1 MSLINEVLNQLER
14 RGEHTSPNQ
23 TQIRAVA
30 QSGERQWMKPLF
42 IVGALLFLLALL
54 WLWPKPQIPAA
65 AVVLETKQVVP
76 PPVMIIPDIQETASK
91 SPASKLSYELKTTPL
106 PDTSREKE
114 SVKTEVAEQMTLA
127 LTLPNKPVTPVNKPL
142 EKETPAVLVQPTTG
156 VALKQVS
163 RTQQADA
170 EYRKARVLQ
179 QQGHSVEALAGY
191 ETALKLNAQHETARL
206 ALAVL
211 LMENKRGIEAERVLH
226 EGLNLKP
233 SRTGLSM
240 ALARVQ
246 VEQGKTDLALETLQH
261 NLPQVEGNAEYQA
274 FYAALLQR
282 QGRHKEAINH
292 YQIATQLAP
301 NSGVWLMGFAI
312 SLQEVQR
319 FEDAKEAYRKA
330 LASHSL
336 SPQLTAFVEQKLKA
350 L

>member
-1 MSLINEVLNQLER
+1 MSLINEVLNKLEQ
-14 RGEHTSPNQ
+14 RGAHTSPNQ

-30 QSGERQWMKPLF
+30 QANELNWMKPV
-42 IVGALLFLLALL
+42 IIAGGLLFLLALW
-54 WLWPKPQIPAA
+54 WLWPKPPVPVA

-76 PPVMIIPDIQETASK
+76 TSVLSVPDIKAIASNL
-91 SPASKLSYELKTTPL
+91 PASKLSYELNTALL
-106 PDTSREKE
+106 PDALREK
-114 SVKTEVAEQMTLA
+114 KPAKAEVAEQMSLA
-127 LTLPNKPVTPVNKPL
+127 LTLPNKPEPPVIKPP
-142 EKETPAVLVQPTTG
+142 EQESPAVPVQQFTG
-156 VALKQVS
+156 GALKQVS

-191 ETALKLNAQHETARL
+191 ETAIKLNAQQDTARL
-206 ALAVL
+206 ALAAL
-211 LMENKRGIEAERVLH
+211 LLENKRGADAERVLH
-226 EGLNLKP
+226 DGLKLKP
-233 SRTGLSM
+233 SHTGLSM

-246 VEQGKTDLALETLQH
+246 VEQGKIELALATIQR
-261 NLPQVEGNAEYQA
+261 NLAQAEGNAEYQA

-282 QGRHKEAINH
+282 QGRHKEAVNH

-301 NSGVWLMGFAI
+301 NSGVWLMGFGI

-319 FEDAKEAYRKA
+319 VEDAKEAYRKA

-336 SPQLTAFVEQKLKA
+336 TPQLTAFVEQKLKA